1 MLLVT
6 TWFGTFLVDEGKVIE
21 KRLFAK
27 DPEALAGRL
36 ALVED
41 WKVLPE
47 ERELMAAHPAAFVT
61 EPRLER
67 AGAPMTS
74 ARAEFLR
81 PEDFGYDR
89 ALLHAAM
96 LSLARRQMR
105 KAVGPDDHLHQAVG
119 ALDDLQE
126 TENLLLER
134 LREWYGLHF
143 PELAKTVDDREF
155 VDLIAA
161 HGSRESMPLDAKES
175 VGAPLGDPERRSVT
189 EMASLL
195 RDVGDRRRGIE
206 AYIEKTASGLAPNV
220 SALAGPVLAARLVS
234 LAGGVEPLAR
244 LPASTVQ
251 LLGAEKALFR
261 HLRDHSRPPKHGVL
275 FQHPLVH
282 RAPPWQRGAIT
293 RAFAGKIAIAARAD
307 AYTRRDLA
315 ASLRADLERSLASIR
330 ETKRAPP
337 ARARESRDSEKRRRP
352 AGKRRR

>member
-21 KRLFAK
+21 ARLFPK
-27 DPEALAGRL
+27 DPEGLAGRL
-36 ALVED
+36 ALAED

-47 ERELMAAHPAAFVT
+47 ERELMAAHPEAFVA

-67 AGAPMTS
+67 AGGNLTTV
-74 ARAEFLR
+74 RAGFLR

-89 ALLHAAM
+89 GLLHAAM
-96 LSLARRQMR
+96 LSLARRRMR

-126 TENLLLER
+126 TENVLMER

-143 PELAKTVDDREF
+143 PELTKTVDEEEF
-155 VDLIAA
+155 LSLIAA
-161 HGSRESMPLDAKES
+161 HGTREAMPLDAKES
-175 VGAPLGDPERRSVT
+175 VGAPLGDPERRSVM

-195 RDVGDRRRGIE
+195 RDLGDRRRGIE
-206 AYIEKTASGLAPNV
+206 AYIERSAAALAPNV
-220 SALAGPVLAARLVS
+220 TALPGPVLAARLVS
-234 LAGGVEPLAR
+234 LAGGVERLAR

-251 LLGAEKALFR
+251 LLGAERALFR
-261 HLRDHSRPPKHGVL
+261 HLREHTRPPKHGVL

-282 RAPPWQRGAIT
+282 RAPPWQRGAIA

-307 AYTRRDLA
+307 AYTRRDLSV
-315 ASLRADLERSLASIR
+315 SLREDLERSLASIR
-330 ETKRAPP
+330 EAKRAPRT
-337 ARARESRDSEKRRRP
+337 ARKEAPRPKPGGRKRRR
-352 AGKRRR
+352 

>member
-6 TWFGTFLVDEGKVIE
+6 TWFGTFLVDEDRVVE
-21 KRLFAK
+21 KRLFPK
-27 DPEALAGRL
+27 DPEALAERL

-47 ERELMAAHPAAFVT
+47 ERDLMSAHPEAFVS

-67 AGAPMTS
+67 AGAPMSS
-74 ARAEFLR
+74 ARAAFLR
-81 PEDFGYDR
+81 PEAFGYDR

-96 LSLARRQMR
+96 LRLARRQMR

-126 TENLLLER
+126 TENVLLER

-161 HGSRESMPLDAKES
+161 HGTREAMPLDATES
-175 VGAPLGDPERRSVT
+175 VGAPLGDPERRSV
-189 EMASLL
+189 MAMAGLL
-195 RDVGDRRRGIE
+195 RDLVARRREVE
-206 AYIEKTASGLAPNV
+206 AYLERSASALAPNV
-220 SALAGPVLAARLVS
+220 TALTGPVLAARLVS

-261 HLRDHSRPPKHGVL
+261 HLREHTLPPKHGIL
-275 FQHPLVH
+275 FLHPLVH
-282 RAPPWQRGAIT
+282 RAPPWQRGAIA

-307 AYTRRDLA
+307 AYTRRDIA
-315 ASLRADLERSLASIR
+315 ASLKESLESSLASIR
-330 ETKRAPP
+330 ETKRAAPP
-337 ARARESRDSEKRRRP
+337 PKRTAPPSKGRGRKGARRR
-352 AGKRRR
+352 

>member
-6 TWFGTFLVDEGKVIE
+6 TWFGTFLVDEDRVIE
-21 KRLFAK
+21 KRLFPK
-27 DPEALAGRL
+27 DPEGLADRL

-47 ERELMAAHPAAFVT
+47 ERELMAAHPEAFVS

-67 AGAPMTS
+67 AGAPMSS
-74 ARAEFLR
+74 ARAAFLR
-81 PEDFGYDR
+81 PEAFGYDR
-89 ALLHAAM
+89 TLLHGAM
-96 LSLARRQMR
+96 LRLARRQMR

-126 TENLLLER
+126 TENVLMER

-155 VDLIAA
+155 LDLIAA
-161 HGSRESMPLDAKES
+161 HGSRDAMPLDATES
-175 VGAPLGDPERRSVT
+175 VGAPLGEPERRSVM
-189 EMASLL
+189 EMAALL
-195 RDVGDRRRGIE
+195 KDLDARRREVEGYVE
-206 AYIEKTASGLAPNV
+206 RSASALAPNV
-220 SALAGPVLAARLVS
+220 TALAGPVLAARLVS

-261 HLRDHSRPPKHGVL
+261 HLREHTLPPKHGVL
-275 FQHPLVH
+275 FLHPLVH
-282 RAPPWQRGAIT
+282 RAPPWQRGAIA

-307 AYTRRDLA
+307 AYTRRDIA
-315 ASLRADLERSLASIR
+315 AGLRESLEASLASIR
-330 ETKRAPP
+330 ESKRAAPP
-337 ARARESRDSEKRRRP
+337 MRRAGPIPKGRGRKGGRRR
-352 AGKRRR
+352 

>member
-6 TWFGTFLVDEGKVIE
+6 TWFGTFLVDEDRVVE
-21 KRLFAK
+21 KRLFPK
-27 DPEALAGRL
+27 DPEALAERL

-47 ERELMAAHPAAFVT
+47 ERDLMSAHPEAFVS

-67 AGAPMTS
+67 AGAPMSS
-74 ARAEFLR
+74 ARAAFLR
-81 PEDFGYDR
+81 PEAFGYDR

-96 LSLARRQMR
+96 LRLARRQMR

-126 TENLLLER
+126 TENVLLER

-161 HGSRESMPLDAKES
+161 HGTREAMPLDATES
-175 VGAPLGDPERRSVT
+175 VGAPLGDPERRSV
-189 EMASLL
+189 MAMAGLL
-195 RDVGDRRRGIE
+195 RDLVARRREVE
-206 AYIEKTASGLAPNV
+206 AYLERSASALAPNV
-220 SALAGPVLAARLVS
+220 TALTGPVLAARLVS

-261 HLRDHSRPPKHGVL
+261 HLREHTLPPKHGIL
-275 FQHPLVH
+275 FLHPLVH
-282 RAPPWQRGAIT
+282 RAPPWQRGAIA

-307 AYTRRDLA
+307 AYTRRDIA
-315 ASLRADLERSLASIR
+315 APLREGLEASLASIR
-330 ETKRAPP
+330 ETKRAAPP
-337 ARARESRDSEKRRRP
+337 PKRTAPPSKGRGRKGARRR
-352 AGKRRR
+352 